1 MFTRAPWIRLVCASV
16 LLLPC
21 IAGCFGR
28 GPELAPVTGKVT
40 LDGEPLEGA
49 QVEFNPMQGNPSYG
63 TTDGQGNYVLK
74 YTKDKPGAVVGSHVV
89 RITTPTT
96 SVDESGK
103 ETQVPERVPEEYN
116 YRSELIREVRP
127 GSKPNICNFV
137 LRSSPEDEQ
146 GEEGE
151 AKEGEE
157 EEAKTETGP
166 PKEARADQPEADK
179 PGEKAPAEEAESD
192 EPVLEGPKL
201 EIPEP
206 KAEDPSA

>member
-1 MFTRAPWIRLVCASV
+1 MFNRAPWIRLVCASA

-49 QVEFNPMQGNPSYG
+49 QVEFKPMQGNPSYG

-74 YTKDKPGAVVGSHVV
+74 YTKDKAGAVVGSHVV

-96 SVDESGK
+96 FVDESGE
-103 ETQVPERVPEEYN
+103 ETQVPERVPEQYN

-127 GSKPNICNFV
+127 GPKTNICNFV

-151 AKEGEE
+151 A

-166 PKEARADQPEADK
+166 PKEARADPPQADEPE
-179 PGEKAPAEEAESD
+179 EKTPAEEAESD
-192 EPVLEGPKL
+192 EPVVEGPKL